1 MAKLRKMLGD
11 IQSDI
16 CKDLMKLIETQSK
29 QTLASWALSY
39 AVEEYL
45 PIYQKEYPEDR
56 ILSET
61 AAVCRQYLGGEQKLA
76 QIKPYL
82 KEAAQIARELD
93 DMPAAQAAARAVAT
107 AYASL
112 GTKESKEVYEE
123 CAQKELEK
131 VYAALRECA
140 VEEEPNPVKIKWNC

>member
-29 QTLASWALSY
+29 QTLASWAVDY
-39 AVEEYL
+39 AVEAYL
-45 PIYQKEYPEDR
+45 PVYQKAYPKNPV
-56 ILSET
+56 LSET

-82 KEAAQIARELD
+82 KEAAQIAR
-93 DMPAAQAAARAVAT
+93 
-107 AYASL
+107 S
-112 GTKESKEVYEE
+112 EE
-123 CAQKELEK
+123 RH
-131 VYAALRECA
+131 V
-140 VEEEPNPVKIKWNC
+140 